1 MALKKVRKVISTVA
15 GFLMSS
21 LGQQQQKAS
30 YPSLL
35 QVPGGITSSLQTVTD
50 GNGNATALSISTTQ
64 VSGLSVVS
72 NTTNNINGGA
82 AGSLPYQ
89 SALNTTSFLAPGT
102 AGQVLQCN
110 GSSAPSWVNA
120 PGASTANVLD
130 YGASPSASAAT
141 NTTAFQAAFNTGKL
155 VYVPKGLYYVNPGI
169 TTTGAGMVGDGPKAT
184 LIVVSGTFSTNIIT
198 WNGVGGPGVYGPMF
212 RDFTLQTNVY
222 SQTAGALLSV
232 YPSSG
237 EVQGTFIQ
245 NVYSNSGYD
254 GISLNNAPHFKVI
267 GCYISNASR
276 AGIFVQNVVD
286 VDSGDSSIT
295 SCTFGAGFYSSDD
308 EQAGVLQYSSG
319 GLKITSCKFLGGN
332 HGYFMNA
339 VLPTKGVGDLI
350 IANCSIETNKYA
362 GIKFRRKSGSYG
374 WGGIVING
382 NQIGTPTAAEATNSW
397 CLIANDSSGFLNDI
411 VISGNTFGVHNSN
424 NSLGIDYNQDI
435 YITANKFYAVGGSPA
450 SAGIQIGANALYCR
464 VDYNDYRNFPTPVNT
479 SSSSVWGTGWNQKG
493 LATGVVSNSP
503 YGSLYIGS
511 VAVTFPQV
519 FPPSAIPN
527 VTVTIAGGSAGGV
540 SAWVQNVTNTGF
552 NLYVIAVNNGVNSTD
567 VFWSAELE
575 QFPF

>member
-1 MALKKVRKVISTVA
+1 
-15 GFLMSS
+15 MSS

-35 QVPGGITSSLQTVTD
+35 QVPGGITSTLQTVTD

-120 PGASTANVLD
+120 SGSSTANVLD
-130 YGASPSASAAT
+130 YGALASNSPGDAAT

-155 VYVPKGLYYVNPGI
+155 VYVPKGIYYVNPGI
-169 TTTGAGMVGDGPKAT
+169 TTTGPGMVGDGPKAS
-184 LIVVSGTFSTNIIT
+184 LIAVSGSFSTNVIT

-237 EVQGTFIQ
+237 EVQGTYVENCFF
-245 NVYSNSGYD
+245 NSGYD
-254 GISLNNAPHFKVI
+254 GLAMNACPYFKVI
-267 GCYISNASR
+267 GCTFNNASR
-276 AGIFVQNVVD
+276 AGLFVQNVID
-286 VDSGDSSIT
+286 VDSGDAAVT
-295 SCTFGAGFYSSDD
+295 SCNFGAGFYSSDQ
-308 EQAGVLQYSSG
+308 EQSGILQYSSG
-319 GLKITSCKFLGGN
+319 GLKITNSKFLGGN

-339 VLPTKGVGDLI
+339 VLPSKGVGDLLI
-350 IANCSIETNKYA
+350 SNCSIETNQFA
-362 GIKFRRKSGSYG
+362 GIKLRRKSGSYG
-374 WGGIVING
+374 WGGIVISG
-382 NQIGTPTAAEATNSW
+382 NQIGTPQPAEATNSW
-397 CLIANDSSGFLNDI
+397 CFIANDASGFINDL

-435 YITANKFYAVGGSPA
+435 YITANKFYAVGGSPS
-450 SAGIQIGANALYCR
+450 SAGISIGPSTLYCR
-464 VDYNDYRNFPTPVNT
+464 VDYNDYRNFPTPVNA

-493 LATGVVSNSP
+493 LATGIVSNSS

-527 VTVTIAGGSAGGV
+527 VSVTIAGGSGGGV

-567 VFWSAELE
+567 VFWCAELE